1 MEIRYQAEFCA
12 AHRLFREDWSEQRN
26 TEVFG
31 ICANPHGHGHNYQ
44 LMVCV
49 RGPIQEETGMVMN
62 FLALTALV
70 QERILRWVD
79 HRNLDL
85 DVPFLSG
92 KISTAENLLVA
103 FWEQLEGGLPQA
115 VALASLSLGESRDYS
130 CHYYGPQA

>member
-1 MEIRYQAEFCA
+1 
-12 AHRLFREDWSEQRN
+12 
-26 TEVFG
+26 
-31 ICANPHGHGHNYQ
+31 
-44 LMVCV
+44 
-49 RGPIQEETGMVMN
+49 MVMD

-103 FWEQLEGGLPQA
+103 FWEQLEDGLPHG